1 MKCCKSLFLL
11 LLSTITA
18 ASEANSHLSWPN
30 GAIAA
35 VSLAYD
41 DALDSQLD
49 NAIPA
54 LEHYGFKASF
64 YLTLSSPSF
73 KKRISEWRSAA
84 LSGHELG
91 NHTIH
96 HACRGSLP
104 NREWVNKNNDLDN
117 KTVDDL
123 IKEVKQANVI
133 LNQLDGENIRT
144 FTVPCLDHLAGGQN
158 YVEQV
163 QDLFIGIK
171 AKVGDVESTIQA
183 LQVKS
188 ISVIGP
194 VNLTGEELIAYVKQA
209 KDNGTMVNFTFHGIG
224 GDYLSVSNEAHQQLL
239 QFLADNKATYW
250 VDTFRNISLHL
261 SQDN

>member
-1 MKCCKSLFLL
+1 MSKF
-11 LLSTITA
+11 
-18 ASEANSHLSWPN
+18 NWPN
-30 GAIAA
+30 GTIAA

-54 LEHYGFKASF
+54 LDHYGFKASF
-64 YLTLSSPSF
+64 YLTLSSPTF
-73 KKRISEWRSAA
+73 KKRISEWKSAA

-96 HACRGSLP
+96 HACQGSLK
-104 NREWVNKNNDLDN
+104 NREWVDKNNDLDN
-117 KTVDDL
+117 KSVDDL
-123 IKEVKQANVI
+123 VKEVKQANVI
-133 LNQLDGENIRT
+133 LKLLDGKNIRT
-144 FTVPCLDHLAGGQN
+144 FTVPCLDHLAGGKN
-158 YVEQV
+158 YVAQV

-171 AKVGDVESTIQA
+171 AKIGNVASTIQT
-183 LQVKS
+183 LQVKN

-194 VNLTGEELIAYVKQA
+194 VNLTGDELITYVKQA
-209 KDNGTMVNFTFHGIG
+209 KTNGTMINFTFHGVG
-224 GDYLSVSNEAHQQLL
+224 GDYLSISNEAHQQLL
-239 QFLADNKATYW
+239 QFLADNKTTYW